1 MTRQHYGTPKTIL
14 YEYLVRA
21 CELRYLLAHDLE
33 EVANMWLQYSR
44 TMGFL
49 WIEELVELLDRYEKE
64 RDKYPMLDD
73 FMPEIV
79 KLQNALVTDES
90 IAELRKRAE
99 IKENER
105 REHSA
110 PE

>member
-1 MTRQHYGTPKTIL
+1 
-14 YEYLVRA
+14 V
-21 CELRYLLAHDLE
+21 
-33 EVANMWLQYSR
+33 
-44 TMGFL
+44 
-49 WIEELVELLDRYEKE
+49 LDRYEKE